1 IVTGRDLGDRLAELR
16 VVIGAEPLEHVERAA
31 LQGVVDGCARHR
43 DRVGAQRLEH
53 FAGEA
58 ADAHLQ
64 ALKILEAAQLLAEP
78 AGHLAAGVAGRDR
91 QRPAIGEQFVDEL
104 AAAAFL
110 EPGRMLARVH
120 AERRR
125 GGEDEAGVLAPGVVE
140 RGVAGLRRDLASRR
154 QLQFETPVGKVGQRL
169 GQGLCAAVNEIERRI
184 EARRQPPFNFWRRLC
199 KRRGGDAGRR
209 RRAQSCEKSSAL
221 VFHPPL
227 VACAPGTAGPRYI
240 HASNAALGR
249 PIRWNRNERPSALF
263 QRIFLSKKSATFW
276 EYAKSGAWMAEKH
289 MQVAAV
295 ALAGGAS
302 SRMGRPK
309 ALAPFLGQPLVAR
322 VLGRLQPQAGAV
334 YLNASGPQY
343 AGFRAP
349 LVEDFA
355 RWRGAGPLAGVAA
368 ALARAAED
376 GFLYVATAPCDAPF
390 LPLDLVARLMIPMR
404 AGAAAAVAT

>member
-1 IVTGRDLGDRLAELR
+1 
-16 VVIGAEPLEHVERAA
+16 
-31 LQGVVDGCARHR
+31 
-43 DRVGAQRLEH
+43 
-53 FAGEA
+53 
-58 ADAHLQ
+58 
-64 ALKILEAAQLLAEP
+64 
-78 AGHLAAGVAGRDR
+78 
-91 QRPAIGEQFVDEL
+91 
-104 AAAAFL
+104 
-110 EPGRMLARVH
+110 
-120 AERRR
+120 
-125 GGEDEAGVLAPGVVE
+125 
-140 RGVAGLRRDLASRR
+140 
-154 QLQFETPVGKVGQRL
+154 
-169 GQGLCAAVNEIERRI
+169 
-184 EARRQPPFNFWRRLC
+184 
-199 KRRGGDAGRR
+199 
-209 RRAQSCEKSSAL
+209 
-221 VFHPPL
+221 
-227 VACAPGTAGPRYI
+227 
-240 HASNAALGR
+240 
-249 PIRWNRNERPSALF
+249 
-263 QRIFLSKKSATFW
+263 
-276 EYAKSGAWMAEKH
+276 MAEKH

-404 AGAAAAVAT
+404 AGAAAAVATSDSGLEPMFSLLPVEALARVEAALAAGRASPRSVLAGLQAARVAFPAEGEPFANLNTPEEFAAAEAAARRVDARSA